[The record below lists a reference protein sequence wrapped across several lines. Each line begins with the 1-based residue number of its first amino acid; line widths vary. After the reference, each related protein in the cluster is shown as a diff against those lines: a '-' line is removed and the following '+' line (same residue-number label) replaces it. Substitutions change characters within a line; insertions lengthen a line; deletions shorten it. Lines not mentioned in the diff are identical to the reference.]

1 MLKVVGNEAAQD
13 EVDGRSLLDEI
24 AREGARRMLVAA
36 LETEVAAYLE
46 AHRDERDDEGHAL
59 VVRNGKGRT
68 RKVTVG
74 AGTIPV
80 SAPRVNDRRTDQ
92 DGERRR
98 FTSRILPP
106 YMRRSPKVAEVLPV
120 LYLRG
125 LSTGDFREAL
135 AALLGDDAAGLSA
148 TNIARLTNEWE
159 TEYRAFQKRSL
170 ADRDYVYVWVD
181 GVHFN
186 VRLEDDRLC
195 TLVMIGVRP
204 DGTKELITVEDGY
217 RESAESW
224 KTVLRDLKRR
234 GMRPPVVAV
243 GDGALGFWA
252 AVRDVWPKTREQRDW
267 FHKLGNIL
275 DKLPKRLQPR
285 VKAALHEVMYAE
297 TREQAREA
305 VTRFA
310 TEYGAKYP
318 KAVTTLE
325 KDADVLLTF
334 FDFPAEHWKHLR
346 TSQRDRV
353 AVRDGAAAP
362 ARDEGRGLAHE
373 GAPDGLQAPRHGAGA
388 MATARRR
395 APPAARPRRHRLRG
409 RRPAGGEGQQDE
421 GESGMITPRHASR
434 SASSP
439 SRWRRGST
447 TSRRP
452 RSPDGGQTTQRS
464 GRSGR

>member
-1 MLKVVGNEAAQD
+1 MLKLVGTEAAQ
-13 EVDGRSLLDEI
+13 EGVDGRSLLDEI

-46 AHRDERDDEGHAL
+46 AYRDERDDAGHAL

-80 SAPRVNDRRTDQ
+80 SAPRVNDRRTDP

-135 AALLGDDAAGLSA
+135 AALLGDDATGLSA

-159 TEYRAFQKRSL
+159 SEYRAFQKQSL

-285 VKAALHEVMYAE
+285 VKATLHEVMYGE
-297 TREQAREA
+297 TRERARQA

-310 TEYGAKYP
+310 AEYGAKYP

-325 KDADVLLTF
+325 KDADALLTF

-346 TSQRDRV
+346 TSNVIESPFATVRLRQRV
-353 AVRDGAAAP
+353 TK
-362 ARDEGRGLAHE
+362 
-373 GAPDGLQAPRHGAGA
+373 GAGSRTKGLL
-388 MATARRR
+388 MAYKLLDMAQ
-395 APPAARPRRHRLRG
+395 A
-409 RRPAGGEGQQDE
+409 
-421 GESGMITPRHASR
+421 
-434 SASSP
+434 
-439 SRWRRGST
+439 RWRRLNGAHLLPLV
-447 TSRRP
+447 RAGVGFM
-452 RSPDGGQTTQRS
+452 DGVQQDRKVNRTKPKAA
-464 GRSGR
+464 

>member
-1 MLKVVGNEAAQD
+1 M
-13 EVDGRSLLDEI
+13 
-24 AREGARRMLVAA
+24 
-36 LETEVAAYLE
+36 
-46 AHRDERDDEGHAL
+46 
-59 VVRNGKGRT
+59 
-68 RKVTVG
+68 
-74 AGTIPV
+74 
-80 SAPRVNDRRTDQ
+80 SAPRVNDRRTDR

-106 YMRRSPKVAEVLPV
+106 DMRRSPKVAEVLPV

-159 TEYRAFQKRSL
+159 SEYRAFQKRSL

-297 TREQAREA
+297 TRSRRARRSPGLGPSTA
-305 VTRFA
+305 PSTRRRS
-310 TEYGAKYP
+310 
-318 KAVTTLE
+318 LE
-325 KDADVLLTF
+325 KDAAVLLAF

-346 TSQRDRV
+346 TSNV
-353 AVRDGAAAP
+353 IESP
-362 ARDEGRGLAHE
+362 F
-373 GAPDGLQAPRHGAGA
+373 
-388 MATARRR
+388 ATV
-395 APPAARPRRHRLRG
+395 RLRQ
-409 RRPAGGEGQQDE
+409 RVTKGEG
-421 GESGMITPRHASR
+421 SR
-434 SASSP
+434 TKGLLMAYKLLDMAQA
-439 SRWRRGST
+439 RWRRL
-447 TSRRP
+447 
-452 RSPDGGQTTQRS
+452 DGAHLLPLVRS
-464 GRSGR
+464 GIGFLDGVQHEGKASKPKAKAA